1 MAQALHGPQF
11 DGEIAVVCGGGDI
24 RGGVVVAG
32 WLAGIGQCEVLGGGR
47 RGKHAAAG
55 ALGVQPGDPALVW
68 RVWVGGAVENSSG
81 VGR

>member
-1 MAQALHGPQF
+1 MAEALHGPQL

-32 WLAGIGQCEVLGGGR
+32 WLAAIGQREVLGGGR
-47 RGKHAAAG
+47 GGKHTAAG
-55 ALGVQPGDPALVW
+55 ALGIQPGDPALIR
-68 RVWVGGAVENSSG
+68 RVRVGGAVENSSG